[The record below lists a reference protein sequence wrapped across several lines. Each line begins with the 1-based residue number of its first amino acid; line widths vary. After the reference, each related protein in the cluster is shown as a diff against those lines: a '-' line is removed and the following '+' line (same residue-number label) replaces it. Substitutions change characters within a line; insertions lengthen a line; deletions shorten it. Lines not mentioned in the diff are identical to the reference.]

1 MDVKKTFLNIKQKIN
16 SSKRNYAIFVIATI
30 ILAWLVLGKL
40 GISLAIVYF
49 IFQINYIKNKLHK
62 LKDKKTASIA
72 IVVAT
77 LILFGGIFG
86 FAEFIQ
92 SMIKKG
98 MAAYVP
104 QPVAVTSSVV
114 EKTDWKQVINTIG
127 EAQAVQ
133 STAIS
138 SQSGGIVS
146 EIHFKSGQEVK
157 KVIYSLS

>member
-77 LILFGGIFG
+77 LILFWRDFW
-86 FAEFIQ
+86 FC
-92 SMIKKG
+92 
-98 MAAYVP
+98 
-104 QPVAVTSSVV
+104 
-114 EKTDWKQVINTIG
+114 
-127 EAQAVQ
+127 
-133 STAIS
+133 
-138 SQSGGIVS
+138 
-146 EIHFKSGQEVK
+146 
-157 KVIYSLS
+157 